1 MWSLRE
7 PSPKRI
13 RDFLARQR
21 RAPFSYPEVGLSNG
35 GTPAGYN
42 LDHNRVELG
51 KGAAVFDGAC
61 AALRAWKMFPS
72 PWTRIEPAGAPIEE
86 GNVVAM
92 VARVYGL
99 WWLNACRIVY
109 TLDETEPVRRCGFA
123 YGTLPHHVERGEER
137 FSVEWHP
144 DDTVWYDVRA
154 FSRPR
159 YWPVRLA
166 FPLARWL
173 QRRFVTESKAAMQKA
188 ASAAETP

>member
-1 MWSLRE
+1 
-7 PSPKRI
+7 
-13 RDFLARQR
+13 
-21 RAPFSYPEVGLSNG
+21 
-35 GTPAGYN
+35 
-42 LDHNRVELG
+42 
-51 KGAAVFDGAC
+51 
-61 AALRAWKMFPS
+61 
-72 PWTRIEPAGAPIEE
+72 
-86 GNVVAM
+86 
-92 VARVYGL
+92 
-99 WWLNACRIVY
+99 
-109 TLDETEPVRRCGFA
+109 VRRCGFA